1 MDALKLIA
9 TMKGFRV
16 SEAAEQALFDWIER
30 NRPPN
35 VTVNVYNPV
44 SVSVT
49 KVDKIEVQLI
59 AEELKRLTKILSSCQ
74 NEYRDRWRKELFQKL
89 RKAMVLEERT

>member
-1 MDALKLIA
+1 M
-9 TMKGFRV
+9 
-16 SEAAEQALFDWIER
+16 
-30 NRPPN
+30 
-35 VTVNVYNPV
+35 NVYNPV

-59 AEELKRLTKILSSCQ
+59 AEELKRLTKILCSCQ

-89 RKAMVLEERT
+89 RKAMVLEERTRDPQLQAIIARAEEDLK

>member
-1 MDALKLIA
+1 M
-9 TMKGFRV
+9 
-16 SEAAEQALFDWIER
+16 
-30 NRPPN
+30 
-35 VTVNVYNPV
+35 NVYNPV

-59 AEELKRLTKILSSCQ
+59 AEELKRLTKILPSCQ

-89 RKAMVLEERT
+89 RKAMVLEERRRDPQLQAIIARAEEDLK